1 MKHFF
6 PILFALLIF
15 MSSCNRNNTE
25 QKRPDYPETRKD
37 TVVDDYFGTKVP
49 DPYRWLEDD
58 NSEET
63 KAWVDAQNKV
73 TFEYLHK
80 IPFRQKIIDRL
91 TEVLNYERYSVP
103 FKKAGKYFYFK
114 NDGLQNQ
121 SVLYMQDNLNAEPEV
136 LLDPN
141 KLSDDGTVALAN
153 LAISKDGKYMAYSV
167 ARGGSDWNEI
177 YVKNIETK
185 EDLKDKIER
194 VKFSGISWKEN
205 GFYYSRYPE
214 PDKGKDLTEANKYQ
228 KVYYHK
234 IGTPQSED
242 KLIFEDKEHPERMFS
257 ASVTDDENYLII
269 SFSETTSG
277 NGLYFKNLEDDSE
290 FKLIADGFDYDY
302 YVIDDNDGKFL
313 ILTNENAP
321 RYKLISYDS
330 ANGNKEDI
338 IPEKEEVLRSVSIGG
353 NKLIANYMQDA
364 RSKILMYDTEGKN
377 ETELQLPGIGSASG
391 FSCEKN
397 DTVAFYSFTSY
408 TFPSVIFKYNF
419 NTGKSEVY
427 KKPEIKGVNLDDYV
441 TEQVFFTSKDGTK
454 VPMFITHK
462 KDIKL
467 DGNNPTLLYAY
478 GGFNISIT
486 PRFSASRLIWLE
498 NGGVYAV
505 ANIRGGGEYGE
516 EWHKAGTLQN
526 KQNVFDDFVAA
537 AEYLIDKK
545 YTSPKKLV
553 IEGGSNGGLLMG
565 AVTNQHP
572 ELFAVTLAHVGVM
585 DMLRYQYFTIGRAWS
600 ADYGLS
606 EDSVMFEYLY
616 KYSPVHNVKKG
627 VEYPAVLV
635 LTADHDDRVVPAHS
649 FKYIATLQNTYI
661 GKHPV
666 LIRIEKKAGHGAG
679 KPIAKQ
685 IEEAADIYAF
695 AFKNTG
701 IVPYKTTNENMPEEK
716 ENKHKEHSH

>member
-1 MKHFF
+1 MKYLFSVCSIF
-6 PILFALLIF
+6 LILI
-15 MSSCNRNNTE
+15 SSCNQKDVK
-25 QKRPDYPETRKD
+25 QKRLNYPETRKD
-37 TVVDDYFGTKVP
+37 TVVDNYFGTKVA

-58 NSEET
+58 NSAET
-63 KAWVDAQNKV
+63 KAWVDSQNKV
-73 TFEYLHK
+73 TFNYLHK

-91 TEVLNYERYSVP
+91 TEILNYERYSTP

-114 NDGLQNQ
+114 NNGLQNQ
-121 SVLYMQDNLNAEPEV
+121 SVMYMQDSLNAEPKII
-136 LLDPN
+136 LDPN
-141 KLSDDGTVALAN
+141 KLSEDGTVALSG
-153 LAISKDGKYMAYSV
+153 LGISKDGKYLAYSV

-177 YVKNIETK
+177 YVKNIKTGTLL
-185 EDLKDKIER
+185 DDKINW
-194 VKFSGISWKEN
+194 VKFSGISWQGN

-214 PDKGKDLTEANKYQ
+214 PSDDKVLTKANKFQ

-234 IGTPQSED
+234 IGTLQKDD
-242 KLIFEDKEHPERMFS
+242 KIIFEDSKHPNRMFG
-257 ASVTDDENYLII
+257 AKVTDDETYLII

-277 NGLYFKNLEDDSE
+277 NGLYFKDLKSNSD

-302 YVIDDNDGKFL
+302 SVVDDIDGKFL
-313 ILTNENAP
+313 IQTNENAP
-321 RYKLISYDS
+321 RYKLITY
-330 ANGNKEDI
+330 NIITGEKTDI
-338 IPEKEEVLRSVSIGG
+338 IPEKEEVLRSINIGG
-353 NKLIANYMQDA
+353 NKLIASYMQDA
-364 RSKILMYDTEGKN
+364 KSKVLIYDFDGKN
-377 ETELQLPGIGSASG
+377 ETELKLPGIGTMRD
-391 FSCEKN
+391 FSSEKGDN
-397 DTVAFYSFTSY
+397 TAFYSFTSY
-408 TFPSVIFKYNF
+408 TFPSVIFKYDIKN
-419 NTGKSEVY
+419 GKSEIY
-427 KKPEIKGVNLDDYV
+427 RKPNIKGINFDDYV
-441 TEQVFFTSKDGTK
+441 TEQIFYTSKDGTK
-454 VPMFITHK
+454 IPMFITHK
-462 KDIKL
+462 KGIKL

-486 PRFSASRLIWLE
+486 PRFSVTRMIWLE

-516 EWHKAGTLQN
+516 EWHKAGTLKN

-537 AEYLIDKK
+537 AEYLINKK

-606 EDSVMFEYLY
+606 EDSTMFQYLY
-616 KYSPVHNVKKG
+616 KYSPIHNIKEG

-649 FKYIATLQNTYI
+649 FKYIATLQAKYKGN
-661 GKHPV
+661 HPT

-685 IEEAADIYAF
+685 IEESADIYAF
-695 AFKNTG
+695 AFKNIG
-701 IVPYKTTNENMPEEK
+701 VVPYK
-716 ENKHKEHSH
+716 

>member
-1 MKHFF
+1 MKNLIIILSAVIFF
-6 PILFALLIF
+6 SA
-15 MSSCNRNNTE
+15 CNQNAVK
-25 QKRPDYPETRKD
+25 QKRLNYPETRKD
-37 TVVDDYFGTKVP
+37 TIVDDYFGTKVP

-73 TFEYLHK
+73 TFDYLNQ

-91 TEVLNYERYSVP
+91 TEMLNYERYSTP
-103 FKKAGKYFYFK
+103 FKKSGKYFYFK

-121 SVLYMQDNLNAEPEV
+121 SVLYMLENLNAKPV
-136 LLDPN
+136 VILDPN
-141 KLSDDGTVALAN
+141 KLSEDGTVALAG
-153 LAISKDGKYMAYSV
+153 LGISKDGKYLAYSV

-177 YVKNIETK
+177 YVKNIETG
-185 EDLKDKIER
+185 ETLNDKIDW
-194 VKFSGISWKEN
+194 VKFSGISWKGN

-214 PDKGKDLTEANKYQ
+214 PGKDKALTKANQFQ

-234 IGTPQSED
+234 IGTSQSED
-242 KLIFEDKEHPERMFS
+242 KIIFEEKKHPERMFG
-257 ASVTDDENYLII
+257 ASVTEDEKYLII
-269 SFSETTSG
+269 SFSESTSG
-277 NGLYFKNLEDDSE
+277 NGLYFKDLENNSE

-302 YVIDDNDGKFL
+302 HLIDNVNGKFL
-313 ILTNENAP
+313 IQTNENAP
-321 RYKLISYDS
+321 HYKLISYDIIS
-330 ANGNKEDI
+330 GKKEDL
-338 IPEKEEVLRSVSIGG
+338 IPESKNVLRSVNIGSD
-353 NKLIANYMQDA
+353 KLVANYMQDA
-364 RSKILMYDTEGKN
+364 KSKVLIYDLKGEK
-377 ETELQLPGIGSASG
+377 EQELKLPGIGTMGG
-391 FSCEKN
+391 FSSNKG
-397 DTVAFYSFTSY
+397 DSVAFYSFTSY
-408 TFPSVIFKYNF
+408 TYPSVVFKYNF
-419 NTGKSEVY
+419 NSEKSEIY
-427 KKPEIKGVNLDDYV
+427 RKPNIKGINLDDYI
-441 TEQVFFTSKDGTK
+441 TEQIFYKSKDGTK

-467 DGNNPTLLYAY
+467 NGNNPTLLYGY

-486 PRFSASRLIWLE
+486 PRFSVSRMIWLE
-498 NGGVYAV
+498 NGGIYAV

-526 KQNVFDDFVAA
+526 KQNVFDDFISA

-565 AVTNQHP
+565 AVTNQRP
-572 ELFAVTLAHVGVM
+572 DLFAVILAHVGVM

-600 ADYGLS
+600 TDYGLS
-606 EDSVMFEYLY
+606 EDSTMFPYLY
-616 KYSPVHNVKKG
+616 KYSPIHNIKKG

-649 FKYIATLQNTYI
+649 FKYIATLQDTYK
-661 GKHPV
+661 GNHPT

-695 AFKNTG
+695 AFKNIG
-701 IVPYKTTNENMPEEK
+701 VEPYKDIISSEIKPENEHQSDEY
-716 ENKHKEHSH
+716 

>member
-1 MKHFF
+1 MKYF
-6 PILFALLIF
+6 ILTLSSVLILLN
-15 MSSCNRNNTE
+15 SCNQDNVK
-25 QKRPDYPETRKD
+25 QKRLNYPETRKD
-37 TVVDDYFGTKVP
+37 TVVDDYFGTKVA

-63 KAWVDAQNKV
+63 KAWVDSQNKV
-73 TFEYLHK
+73 TFEYLHA

-91 TEVLNYERYSVP
+91 TEMLNYERYSVP
-103 FKKAGKYFYFK
+103 FTKAGKYFYFK

-121 SVLYMQDNLNAEPEV
+121 SVMYMQDGLDAEAKEI
-136 LLDPN
+136 LDPN
-141 KLSDDGTVALAN
+141 KLSDDGTVALAG
-153 LAISKDGKYMAYSV
+153 LGISKDGKYLAYSI

-177 YVKNIETK
+177 YVKNLETGAML
-185 EDLKDKIER
+185 EDKIEW
-194 VKFSGISWKEN
+194 VKFSGISWKGN

-214 PDKGKDLTEANKYQ
+214 PSDDKVLTKANQFQ

-234 IGTPQSED
+234 IGTAQKDD
-242 KLIFEDKEHPERMFS
+242 KIIFEDKEHPNRMFG
-257 ASVTDDENYLII
+257 ASVTDDEKYLII

-277 NGLYFKNLEDDSE
+277 NGLYYKDLDADSD

-302 YVIDDNDGKFL
+302 NVVDNLNGKFL
-313 ILTNENAP
+313 IQTNENAP
-321 RYKLISYDS
+321 RYKLIEYDL
-330 ANGNKEDI
+330 ATGNKTDI
-338 IPEKEEVLRSVSIGG
+338 IPEKEEVLRSVSVGG
-353 NKLIANYMQDA
+353 NKLVVSYMQDA
-364 RSKILMYDTEGKN
+364 KSKVLIYDFDGKN
-377 ETELQLPGIGSASG
+377 ETELKLPGIGTMSG
-391 FSCEKN
+391 FSSEKGN
-397 DTVAFYSFTSY
+397 NIAFYSFTSY
-408 TFPSVIFKYNF
+408 TFPSVIFKYDF

-427 KKPEIKGVNLDDYV
+427 RKPNIKGINFDDYV

-454 VPMFITHK
+454 VPMFLTHK

-486 PRFSASRLIWLE
+486 PGFSVSRMIWLE

-505 ANIRGGGEYGE
+505 ANIRGGGEYGQ
-516 EWHKAGTLQN
+516 EWHKAGTLKN
-526 KQNVFDDFVAA
+526 KQNVFDDFAAA

-606 EDSVMFEYLY
+606 EDSVMFPYLY
-616 KYSPVHNVKKG
+616 KYSPLHNIKEG

-649 FKYIATLQNTYI
+649 FKYIATLQDKYKGN
-661 GKHPV
+661 HPV
-666 LIRIEKKAGHGAG
+666 IIRIEKKAGHGAG

-695 AFKNTG
+695 AFKNIG
-701 IVPYKTTNENMPEEK
+701 VIPYQNVNW
-716 ENKHKEHSH
+716 

>member
-1 MKHFF
+1 MKYSFLTF
-6 PILFALLIF
+6 LSILIL
-15 MSSCNRNNTE
+15 MSSCNQNTVK
-25 QKRPDYPETRKD
+25 QKRLKYPETRKD
-37 TVVDDYFGTKVP
+37 TVVDNYFGTKVA

-63 KAWVDAQNKV
+63 KAWVDSQNKV
-73 TFEYLHK
+73 TFDYLHA

-91 TEVLNYERYSVP
+91 KEVLNYERYSVP
-103 FKKAGKYFYFK
+103 FKKSGKYFYFK

-121 SVLYMQDNLNAEPEV
+121 SVMYVQNNLDAEPKI

-141 KLSDDGTVALAN
+141 KLSEDGTVALAG
-153 LAISKDGKYMAYSV
+153 LGISKNGKYLAYSV

-177 YVKNIETK
+177 YVKDIETG
-185 EDLKDKIER
+185 EMLNDKINW
-194 VKFSGISWKEN
+194 VKFSGISWQGN

-214 PDKGKDLTEANKYQ
+214 PGKDKALTKANQYQ

-234 IGTPQSED
+234 IGTAQKED
-242 KLIFEDKEHPERMFS
+242 KIIFEDKEHPHRMFG
-257 ASVTDDENYLII
+257 ASVSDDEKFLFI

-277 NGLYFKNLEDDSE
+277 NGLYFKDLENNSD
-290 FKLIADGFDYDY
+290 FKMIADGFDYDY
-302 YVIDDNDGKFL
+302 YAVDNIDGKFL
-313 ILTNENAP
+313 IMTNENAP
-321 RYKLISYDS
+321 HYKLMSYDI
-330 ANGNKEDI
+330 ATGQKKDI
-338 IPEKEEVLRSVSIGG
+338 IPEKENVLRSVSIGSD
-353 NKLIANYMQDA
+353 KLVASYMQDA
-364 RSKILMYDTEGKN
+364 KSRVYIYDFDGKN
-377 ETELQLPGIGSASG
+377 ETELQLPGIGTASG
-391 FSCEKN
+391 FSSEKG
-397 DTVAFYSFTSY
+397 DSIAFYSFTSY
-408 TFPSVIFKYNF
+408 TVPSVIFKYNF

-427 KKPEIKGVNLDDYV
+427 RKPNIKGIDFDNYT
-441 TEQVFFTSKDGTK
+441 TEQVFYTSKDGTK

-467 DGNNPTLLYAY
+467 NGNNPTLLYAY

-486 PRFSASRLIWLE
+486 PGFSVSRMIWLE

-505 ANIRGGGEYGE
+505 ANIRGGGEYGQ
-516 EWHKAGTLQN
+516 EWHKAGTLKN
-526 KQNVFDDFVAA
+526 KQNVFDDFIAA

-545 YTSPKKLV
+545 YTSSKKLV

-565 AVTNQHP
+565 AVTNQRP
-572 ELFAVTLAHVGVM
+572 DLFAVTLAHVGVM

-606 EDSVMFEYLY
+606 EDSTMFSYLY
-616 KYSPVHNVKKG
+616 KYSPLHNIKKG

-661 GKHPV
+661 GNHPV
-666 LIRIEKKAGHGAG
+666 IIRIEKKAGHGAG

-685 IEEAADIYAF
+685 IEETADVYSF
-695 AFKNTG
+695 AFKNIGVT
-701 IVPYKTTNENMPEEK
+701 PYEK
-716 ENKHKEHSH
+716 VNW